1 MMSESQALETLSR
14 EDPEAAGDARA
25 ALAWLTGDEGL
36 ETISLLR
43 LQEFLW
49 YALPVKWPM
58 STPGRVGVAKAL
70 GRLFLLAGLDRYAGV
85 CSSTGTE
92 KIINAYADGHEEGIA
107 AYTEAIEESNAA
119 PPDTELLAWGSV
131 MGSQERAAY
140 DACAAALELA
150 FASGELSV
158 GVRGWRTRRLD
169 IVNRWL
175 TGECFP
181 GGPTPPDTP
190 ATGEI
195 ASPQTPLT
203 PLGSHG
209 TDTWLGRISAERIDA
224 WAHGRPGERSRLA
237 RGLIPRLLEPPAV
250 PEDPLPTL
258 RWLLGR
264 AGEGLRLTARHYI
277 APALVTEAVE
287 EFGWRDQ
294 LVGTLRQELD
304 VFPLHTL
311 RGLAQTEM
319 GAIRRRS
326 ASLVLTKTGKLMT
339 ADPAARWHIGTAA
352 LIGPDDGPQPDFSV
366 AVREAALM
374 VILTSGPTGYD
385 ELTKQLT
392 DLHGVEGWAAGGG
405 RHGTGLHSTGLA
417 SAVRTELY
425 TLRHRLWALHL
436 LGAERS
442 FSAPLALNETGVA
455 AARRARGGHRRLHRG
470 HRGVERG
477 PSGHRP
483 ARLGLGHG
491 PAGARRLRRLR
502 RRPGTGLRLRRAMRG
517 GARLAHPADGDRQP
531 LADRPARGRRRPA
544 GPRRP
549 AGRLRRRGR
558 SRRWSTGR

>member
-1 MMSESQALETLSR
+1 MSESQALETLSR

-25 ALAWLTGDEGL
+25 ALAWLTGDQGL

-70 GRLFLLAGLDRYAGV
+70 GRLFLLAGMERYAGV
-85 CSSTGTE
+85 CSSAGTE
-92 KIINAYADGHEEGIA
+92 KIITAYADGHEDGIT

-158 GVRGWRTRRLD
+158 GARGWRTRRVD

-175 TGECFP
+175 CLP
-181 GGPTPPDTP
+181 GGATPPDP
-190 ATGEI
+190 PE
-195 ASPQTPLT
+195 
-203 PLGSHG
+203 HG
-209 TDTWLGRISAERIDA
+209 GAPRPRIPPSAPPDTWLGRISAERIDA

-250 PEDPLPTL
+250 PDDPLPTL
-258 RWLLGR
+258 RWLLAR
-264 AGEGLRLTARHYI
+264 ADEGLRLTARHYI

-311 RGLAQTEM
+311 RGMAQSEM

-326 ASLVLTKTGKLMT
+326 TSLVLTKTGKLMT

-385 ELTKQLT
+385 ELTKLLT
-392 DLHGVEGWAAGGG
+392 DMHGVEGWAAGGG
-405 RHGTGLHSTGLA
+405 AGGGRTGTGRHGTGRYSTGLA
-417 SAVRTELY
+417 SAVRTEIY
-425 TLRHRLWALHL
+425 ALRHRLWALHL
-436 LGAERS
+436 LGTERS
-442 FSAPLALNETGVA
+442 FGAPLSLTPTGVA
-455 AARRARGGHRRLHRG
+455 ASLSALLARAL
-470 HRGVERG
+470 
-477 PSGHRP
+477 RP
-483 ARLGLGHG
+483 RHHLGLG
-491 PAGARRLRRLR
+491 
-502 RRPGTGLRLRRAMRG
+502 
-517 GARLAHPADGDRQP
+517 
-531 LADRPARGRRRPA
+531 
-544 GPRRP
+544 
-549 AGRLRRRGR
+549 
-558 SRRWSTGR
+558 

>member
-70 GRLFLLAGLDRYAGV
+70 GRLFLLAGLERYAGV
-85 CSSTGTE
+85 CSSAGTE
-92 KIINAYADGHEEGIA
+92 KIITAYADGHESGIT
-107 AYTEAIEESNAA
+107 AYTEAIEKSNAA
-119 PPDTELLAWGSV
+119 PPDTGLLAWGSV

-158 GVRGWRTRRLD
+158 GARGWRTKRAD
-169 IVNRWL
+169 IINRWL
-175 TGECFP
+175 CFS
-181 GGPTPPDTP
+181 GGTSFSGGTTPPDPP
-190 ATGEI
+190 AAGGMS
-195 ASPQTPLT
+195 SPQTPLT
-203 PLGSHG
+203 AS
-209 TDTWLGRISAERIDA
+209 DTWLGRISAERIDA

-237 RGLIPRLLEPPAV
+237 RSLIPRLLEPPAV
-250 PEDPLPTL
+250 PDDPLPTL

-264 AGEGLRLTARHYI
+264 ADEGLRLTARHYI

-311 RGLAQTEM
+311 RSMAQSEM

-326 ASLVLTKTGKLMT
+326 TSLVLTKTGRLMT

-352 LIGPDDGPQPDFSV
+352 LIGPDDGPQPDFPV

-385 ELTKQLT
+385 ELTKLLT
-392 DLHGVEGWAAGGG
+392 DMHGVEGWAAGSGAGGG
-405 RHGTGLHSTGLA
+405 RAGTGRPSTGRPGTGRHSTGLHGTGLHGTGLHGTGLA
-417 SAVRTELY
+417 GAVRGELY
-425 TLRHRLWALHL
+425 ALRHRLWALHL
-436 LGAERS
+436 LGTERS
-442 FSAPLALNETGVA
+442 FGAPLSLTETGEA
-455 AARRARGGHRRLHRG
+455 AALSALLARAL
-470 HRGVERG
+470 
-477 PSGHRP
+477 RP
-483 ARLGLGHG
+483 RHHLGLG
-491 PAGARRLRRLR
+491 
-502 RRPGTGLRLRRAMRG
+502 
-517 GARLAHPADGDRQP
+517 
-531 LADRPARGRRRPA
+531 
-544 GPRRP
+544 
-549 AGRLRRRGR
+549 
-558 SRRWSTGR
+558 

>member
-1 MMSESQALETLSR
+1 MMTESQALETLTR
-14 EDPEAAGDARA
+14 EDPEAAGDAKA

-58 STPGRVGVAKAL
+58 STPGRVGVARAL
-70 GRLFLLAGLDRYAGV
+70 GRLFTLAGLERYAGV
-85 CSSTGTE
+85 CASTGTE
-92 KIINAYADGHEEGIA
+92 KIITAYADGHEEGIA

-140 DACAAALELA
+140 DACAAALEIA

-158 GVRGWRTRRLD
+158 GARGWRTKRLD

-175 TGECFP
+175 TGRPEISVAPPLGTDDTGHGP
-181 GGPTPPDTP
+181 GGAP
-190 ATGEI
+190 
-195 ASPQTPLT
+195 
-203 PLGSHG
+203 GS
-209 TDTWLGRISAERIDA
+209 DNWLGRISAERIDA

-237 RGLIPRLLEPPAV
+237 RGLIPRLLEPPV
-250 PEDPLPTL
+250 LPEDPLPTL
-258 RWLLGR
+258 QWLLSH
-264 AGEGLRLTARHYI
+264 ADEGMRLTARHYI
-277 APALVTEAVE
+277 TPALVTEAVDT
-287 EFGWRDQ
+287 FGWRDQ

-311 RGLAQTEM
+311 RAMAQSEM
-319 GAIRRRS
+319 GAIRRS
-326 ASLVLTKTGKLMT
+326 HTSLVLTKTGKLMT

-374 VILTSGPTGYD
+374 VILTNGPTGYD
-385 ELTKQLT
+385 DLTRLLT
-392 DLHGVEGWAAGGG
+392 DIHGVEGWASAG
-405 RHGTGLHSTGLA
+405 STGLA

-442 FSAPLALNETGVA
+442 FSAPLSLTDTGVTA
-455 AARRARGGHRRLHRG
+455 ALSALLARALRPRHHL
-470 HRGVERG
+470 G
-477 PSGHRP
+477 PG
-483 ARLGLGHG
+483 
-491 PAGARRLRRLR
+491 
-502 RRPGTGLRLRRAMRG
+502 
-517 GARLAHPADGDRQP
+517 
-531 LADRPARGRRRPA
+531 
-544 GPRRP
+544 
-549 AGRLRRRGR
+549 
-558 SRRWSTGR
+558 

>member
-1 MMSESQALETLSR
+1 MMTESQALETLTR
-14 EDPEAAGDARA
+14 EDPEAADDARA
-25 ALAWLTGDEGL
+25 ALAWLTGDDGL

-85 CSSTGTE
+85 CSSAGTE
-92 KIINAYADGHEEGIA
+92 NIITAYADGHEEGIA

-119 PPDTELLAWGSV
+119 PPDTDLLAWGSV
-131 MGSQERAAY
+131 MGPQERAAY

-150 FASGELSV
+150 FASGELCV
-158 GVRGWRTRRLD
+158 GARGWRTRRMD

-175 TGECFP
+175 TGR
-181 GGPTPPDTP
+181 PD
-190 ATGEI
+190 
-195 ASPQTPLT
+195 ASEGLLDGTDVA
-203 PLGSHG
+203 LGADGVPG

-237 RGLIPRLLEPPAV
+237 RTLIPRLLEPPAV
-250 PEDPLPTL
+250 PDDPLPTL
-258 RWLLGR
+258 AWLLGH
-264 AGEGLRLTARHYI
+264 AGQGLRLTARHYI

-311 RGLAQTEM
+311 RGMAQSEM
-319 GAIRRRS
+319 GAVRRS
-326 ASLVLTKTGKLMT
+326 RTSLVLTKTGKLMT

-366 AVREAALM
+366 AVREAALL

-385 ELTKQLT
+385 ELTRVLT
-392 DLHGVEGWAAGGG
+392 DLHGVEGWAAGGTG
-405 RHGTGLHSTGLA
+405 RHGTGHYGGGRNGTGLA

-425 TLRHRLWALHL
+425 ALRHRLWALHL

-442 FSAPLALNETGVA
+442 FSAPLALTDTGEA
-455 AARRARGGHRRLHRG
+455 AALSALLARAL
-470 HRGVERG
+470 
-477 PSGHRP
+477 RP
-483 ARLGLGHG
+483 RHHLGLG
-491 PAGARRLRRLR
+491 
-502 RRPGTGLRLRRAMRG
+502 
-517 GARLAHPADGDRQP
+517 
-531 LADRPARGRRRPA
+531 
-544 GPRRP
+544 
-549 AGRLRRRGR
+549 
-558 SRRWSTGR
+558 

>member
-1 MMSESQALETLSR
+1 MMTESQALETLTR

-58 STPGRVGVAKAL
+58 SVPGRVGVAKAL

-85 CSSTGTE
+85 CSSAGTE
-92 KIINAYADGHEEGIA
+92 KIITAYADGHEEGIA
-107 AYTEAIEESNAA
+107 AYTEAIEESHAA

-158 GVRGWRTRRLD
+158 GARGWRTKRVE

-175 TGECFP
+175 TGRPGISLYPPPGPAGDGRETGPADDAEAGQAHDGAP
-181 GGPTPPDTP
+181 GG
-190 ATGEI
+190 
-195 ASPQTPLT
+195 
-203 PLGSHG
+203 
-209 TDTWLGRISAERIDA
+209 DTWLSRISAERIDA

-237 RGLIPRLLEPPAV
+237 RGLIPRLLVPPAV
-250 PEDPLPTL
+250 PDDPLPTL
-258 RWLLGR
+258 RWLLSH

-277 APALVTEAVE
+277 APALVTEAVD

-311 RGLAQTEM
+311 RGMAQSEM
-319 GAIRRRS
+319 GAIRRSRT
-326 ASLVLTKTGKLMT
+326 SLVLTKTGRLMT

-385 ELTKQLT
+385 ELTRLLT
-392 DLHGVEGWAAGGG
+392 DIHGVEGWAAGGLG
-405 RHGTGLHSTGLA
+405 SGPGPAGQGLHSTGLA

-436 LGAERS
+436 LGTERS
-442 FSAPLALNETGVA
+442 FSAPLSLTETGVA
-455 AARRARGGHRRLHRG
+455 AALSALLARAL
-470 HRGVERG
+470 
-477 PSGHRP
+477 RP
-483 ARLGLGHG
+483 RHHLGLG
-491 PAGARRLRRLR
+491 
-502 RRPGTGLRLRRAMRG
+502 
-517 GARLAHPADGDRQP
+517 
-531 LADRPARGRRRPA
+531 
-544 GPRRP
+544 
-549 AGRLRRRGR
+549 
-558 SRRWSTGR
+558 

>member
-85 CSSTGTE
+85 CSSAGTE
-92 KIINAYADGHEEGIA
+92 KIITAYADGHEEGIA

-158 GVRGWRTRRLD
+158 GARGWRTKRVD

-175 TGECFP
+175 TGRP
-181 GGPTPPDTP
+181 AGDLPVDLPAGDLDGGLP
-190 ATGEI
+190 AGDLPVDLPAGDLDGGAELGQ
-195 ASPQTPLT
+195 AQDGSP
-203 PLGSHG
+203 G

-237 RGLIPRLLEPPAV
+237 RELIPRLLELPAV
-250 PEDPLPTL
+250 PDDPLPTL

-311 RGLAQTEM
+311 RGMAQSEM

-326 ASLVLTKTGKLMT
+326 TTLVLTKTGKLMT

-392 DLHGVEGWAAGGG
+392 DLHGVEGWAAAGGAGSGRAGSG

-425 TLRHRLWALHL
+425 ALRHRLWALHL
-436 LGAERS
+436 LGTERS
-442 FSAPLALNETGVA
+442 FSAPLSLTETGVA
-455 AARRARGGHRRLHRG
+455 AALSALLARAL
-470 HRGVERG
+470 
-477 PSGHRP
+477 RP
-483 ARLGLGHG
+483 RHHLGLG
-491 PAGARRLRRLR
+491 
-502 RRPGTGLRLRRAMRG
+502 
-517 GARLAHPADGDRQP
+517 
-531 LADRPARGRRRPA
+531 
-544 GPRRP
+544 
-549 AGRLRRRGR
+549 
-558 SRRWSTGR
+558 

>member
-1 MMSESQALETLSR
+1 MMTESQALETLTR
-14 EDPEAAGDARA
+14 EDPEAAGDAKA

-70 GRLFLLAGLDRYAGV
+70 GRLFMLAGLERYAGV
-85 CSSTGTE
+85 CSSADTE
-92 KIINAYADGHEEGIA
+92 KIITAYADGHEEGIT

-150 FASGELSV
+150 FASGELSA
-158 GVRGWRTRRLD
+158 GARGWRTKRVD

-175 TGECFP
+175 TGRPEISLSAPP
-181 GGPTPPDTP
+181 GMSDETVQPHDTAP
-190 ATGEI
+190 
-195 ASPQTPLT
+195 
-203 PLGSHG
+203 G

-237 RGLIPRLLEPPAV
+237 RGLIPRLLEPPAL
-250 PEDPLPTL
+250 PDDPLPTL
-258 RWLLGR
+258 HWLLSH
-264 AGEGLRLTARHYI
+264 ADEGLRLTARYYI
-277 APALVTEAVE
+277 APALVTEAVDT
-287 EFGWRDQ
+287 FGWRDQ

-311 RGLAQTEM
+311 RGMAQSEM
-319 GAIRRRS
+319 GAIRRSRT
-326 ASLVLTKTGKLMT
+326 SLVLTKTGKLMT
-339 ADPAARWHIGTAA
+339 ADSAARWHIGTAA

-366 AVREAALM
+366 AVREAALL

-385 ELTKQLT
+385 ELTRLLT
-392 DLHGVEGWAAGGG
+392 DIHGVEGWASGG
-405 RHGTGLHSTGLA
+405 TTGLA

-442 FSAPLALNETGVA
+442 FTAPLSLTETGVA
-455 AARRARGGHRRLHRG
+455 AALSALLARALRPRHHL
-470 HRGVERG
+470 G
-477 PSGHRP
+477 PG
-483 ARLGLGHG
+483 
-491 PAGARRLRRLR
+491 
-502 RRPGTGLRLRRAMRG
+502 
-517 GARLAHPADGDRQP
+517 
-531 LADRPARGRRRPA
+531 
-544 GPRRP
+544 
-549 AGRLRRRGR
+549 
-558 SRRWSTGR
+558 

>member
-1 MMSESQALETLSR
+1 MMTETQALETLTR

-25 ALAWLTGDEGL
+25 ALAWLAGDEGL

-58 STPGRVGVAKAL
+58 STEGRVGVAKAL

-92 KIINAYADGHEEGIA
+92 RIITAYADGQEEGIA

-131 MGSQERAAY
+131 MGPQERAAY

-150 FASGELSV
+150 FASGELSA
-158 GVRGWRTRRLD
+158 GARGWRTKRVE

-175 TGECFP
+175 TGRPKTDDGPENVAETARAHDGAP
-181 GGPTPPDTP
+181 GR
-190 ATGEI
+190 
-195 ASPQTPLT
+195 
-203 PLGSHG
+203 
-209 TDTWLGRISAERIDA
+209 DTWLGRISAERIDA

-237 RGLIPRLLEPPAV
+237 QSLITRLLDPPAV
-250 PEDPLPTL
+250 PDDPLPTL
-258 RWLLGR
+258 GWLLGH
-264 AGEGLRLTARHYI
+264 AAAGLRLTARHYI

-294 LVGTLRQELD
+294 LVGPLRQELD

-311 RGLAQTEM
+311 RGMAQSEM
-319 GAIRRRS
+319 GAVRRS
-326 ASLVLTKTGKLMT
+326 RTTLVLTKTGKLMT

-385 ELTKQLT
+385 ELTRLLT
-392 DLHGVEGWAAGGG
+392 DIHGVEGWAAGSG
-405 RHGTGLHSTGLA
+405 TGLA

-436 LGAERS
+436 LGSERS
-442 FSAPLALNETGVA
+442 FSAPMSLTEPGVA
-455 AARRARGGHRRLHRG
+455 AALSALLARAL
-470 HRGVERG
+470 
-477 PSGHRP
+477 RP
-483 ARLGLGHG
+483 RHHLGLG
-491 PAGARRLRRLR
+491 
-502 RRPGTGLRLRRAMRG
+502 
-517 GARLAHPADGDRQP
+517 
-531 LADRPARGRRRPA
+531 
-544 GPRRP
+544 
-549 AGRLRRRGR
+549 
-558 SRRWSTGR
+558 

>member
-85 CSSTGTE
+85 CSSAGTE
-92 KIINAYADGHEEGIA
+92 KIITAYADGHEEGIA

-158 GVRGWRTRRLD
+158 GARGWRTKRVD

-175 TGECFP
+175 TGRPTGDLGGDAGPALALDPEPDLALDPEPDLALDAEPDLALDPEPDLALDADAEP
-181 GGPTPPDTP
+181 GLALNGGG
-190 ATGEI
+190 GE
-195 ASPQTPLT
+195 P
-203 PLGSHG
+203 G

-250 PEDPLPTL
+250 PDDPLPTL

-264 AGEGLRLTARHYI
+264 AGEGLRLTARYYI
-277 APALVTEAVE
+277 APALVSEAVE

-311 RGLAQTEM
+311 RGMAQTEM

-326 ASLVLTKTGKLMT
+326 TSLVLTKTGKLMT

-392 DLHGVEGWAAGGG
+392 DLHSVEGWAAGGSGAGRAGAG

-425 TLRHRLWALHL
+425 ALRHRLWALHL
-436 LGAERS
+436 LGTERS
-442 FSAPLALNETGVA
+442 FSAPLSLTETGVA
-455 AARRARGGHRRLHRG
+455 AALSALLARAL
-470 HRGVERG
+470 
-477 PSGHRP
+477 RP
-483 ARLGLGHG
+483 RHHLGLG
-491 PAGARRLRRLR
+491 
-502 RRPGTGLRLRRAMRG
+502 
-517 GARLAHPADGDRQP
+517 
-531 LADRPARGRRRPA
+531 
-544 GPRRP
+544 
-549 AGRLRRRGR
+549 
-558 SRRWSTGR
+558 

>member
-1 MMSESQALETLSR
+1 MMSESQALETLSQ

-70 GRLFLLAGLDRYAGV
+70 GRLFLLAGLERYAGV
-85 CSSTGTE
+85 CSSAGTE
-92 KIINAYADGHEEGIA
+92 KIITAYADGHEDGIA

-150 FASGELSV
+150 FASGELSA
-158 GVRGWRTRRLD
+158 GARGWRTKRVD
-169 IVNRWL
+169 IVNRRL
-175 TGECFP
+175 CLP
-181 GGPTPPDTP
+181 GGTTPPDP
-190 ATGEI
+190 PEHGGAPRPPI
-195 ASPQTPLT
+195 PPSPPSA
-203 PLGSHG
+203 GA
-209 TDTWLGRISAERIDA
+209 DTWLGRISAERIDA

-250 PEDPLPTL
+250 PDDPLPTL

-264 AGEGLRLTARHYI
+264 AGQGLRLTARHYI

-311 RGLAQTEM
+311 RGMAQSEM

-326 ASLVLTKTGKLMT
+326 TSLVLTKTGRLMT
-339 ADPAARWHIGTAA
+339 TDPAARWHIGTAA

-385 ELTKQLT
+385 ELTKLLT
-392 DLHGVEGWAAGGG
+392 DMHGVEGWAAGGG
-405 RHGTGLHSTGLA
+405 AGAGRAGTGRGGTGLHSTGLA

-425 TLRHRLWALHL
+425 ALRHRLWALHL
-436 LGAERS
+436 LGTERG
-442 FSAPLALNETGVA
+442 FGAPLSLTETGVA
-455 AARRARGGHRRLHRG
+455 AALSALLARAL
-470 HRGVERG
+470 
-477 PSGHRP
+477 RP
-483 ARLGLGHG
+483 RHHLGLG
-491 PAGARRLRRLR
+491 
-502 RRPGTGLRLRRAMRG
+502 
-517 GARLAHPADGDRQP
+517 
-531 LADRPARGRRRPA
+531 
-544 GPRRP
+544 
-549 AGRLRRRGR
+549 
-558 SRRWSTGR
+558 

>member
-1 MMSESQALETLSR
+1 MMTESQALETLTR
-14 EDPEAAGDARA
+14 EDPEAAGDAKA

-70 GRLFLLAGLDRYAGV
+70 GRLFTLAGLERYAGV
-85 CSSTGTE
+85 CASTRTE
-92 KIINAYADGHEEGIA
+92 KIITAYADGHEEGIA

-140 DACAAALELA
+140 DACAAALEIA

-158 GVRGWRTRRLD
+158 GARGWRTRRVD

-175 TGECFP
+175 TGRPEISAVSP
-181 GGPTPPDTP
+181 IGTDETVHGPDGAP
-190 ATGEI
+190 
-195 ASPQTPLT
+195 
-203 PLGSHG
+203 G

-237 RGLIPRLLEPPAV
+237 RELIPRLLEPPV
-250 PEDPLPTL
+250 LPEDPLPTL
-258 RWLLGR
+258 RWLLGH
-264 AGEGLRLTARHYI
+264 ADEGMRLTARHYI
-277 APALVTEAVE
+277 TPALVTEAVDT
-287 EFGWRDQ
+287 FGWRDQ

-311 RGLAQTEM
+311 RAMAQSEM
-319 GAIRRRS
+319 GAIRRS
-326 ASLVLTKTGKLMT
+326 HTSLVLTKTGKLMT

-385 ELTKQLT
+385 DLTRLLT
-392 DLHGVEGWAAGGG
+392 DIHGVEGWASAG
-405 RHGTGLHSTGLA
+405 STGLA

-425 TLRHRLWALHL
+425 ALRHRLWALHL

-442 FSAPLALNETGVA
+442 STAPLSLTGTGVTA
-455 AARRARGGHRRLHRG
+455 ALSALLARALRPRHHL
-470 HRGVERG
+470 G
-477 PSGHRP
+477 PG
-483 ARLGLGHG
+483 
-491 PAGARRLRRLR
+491 
-502 RRPGTGLRLRRAMRG
+502 
-517 GARLAHPADGDRQP
+517 
-531 LADRPARGRRRPA
+531 
-544 GPRRP
+544 
-549 AGRLRRRGR
+549 
-558 SRRWSTGR
+558 

>member
-1 MMSESQALETLSR
+1 MMTESQALETLTR
-14 EDPEAAGDARA
+14 EDPEAAGDAKA

-58 STPGRVGVAKAL
+58 STSGRVGVAKAL
-70 GRLFLLAGLDRYAGV
+70 GRLFQLAGLDRYAGV
-85 CSSTGTE
+85 CSSPVTE
-92 KIINAYADGHEEGIA
+92 KIITAYADGHEEGIA

-158 GVRGWRTRRLD
+158 GTRGWRTKRVA

-175 TGECFP
+175 TDRP
-181 GGPTPPDTP
+181 
-190 ATGEI
+190 EI
-195 ASPQTPLT
+195 TASPPAD
-203 PLGSHG
+203 GAASG
-209 TDTWLGRISAERIDA
+209 NDTWLSRISAERIDA

-237 RGLIPRLLEPPAV
+237 RSLIPRLLEPPAV
-250 PEDPLPTL
+250 PDDPLPTL
-258 RWLLGR
+258 GWLLSH
-264 AGEGLRLTARHYI
+264 ADEGLRLTARYYI
-277 APALVTEAVE
+277 APALVTEAVDT
-287 EFGWRDQ
+287 FGWRNQ

-311 RGLAQTEM
+311 RGMAQTEM
-319 GAIRRRS
+319 GAIRRSRTT
-326 ASLVLTKTGKLMT
+326 LVLTKTGKLMT

-366 AVREAALM
+366 AVREAALL

-385 ELTKQLT
+385 ELTRVLT
-392 DLHGVEGWAAGGG
+392 DIHGVEGWATGA
-405 RHGTGLHSTGLA
+405 GTGRSGTGRSGTGQHSLGQPGFSQPGFSQPSFSQPSFSQHSNGLA

-436 LGAERS
+436 LGDERS
-442 FSAPLALNETGVA
+442 FSAPLSLTETGVA
-455 AARRARGGHRRLHRG
+455 AALSALLARAL
-470 HRGVERG
+470 
-477 PSGHRP
+477 RP
-483 ARLGLGHG
+483 RHHLGLG
-491 PAGARRLRRLR
+491 
-502 RRPGTGLRLRRAMRG
+502 
-517 GARLAHPADGDRQP
+517 
-531 LADRPARGRRRPA
+531 
-544 GPRRP
+544 
-549 AGRLRRRGR
+549 
-558 SRRWSTGR
+558 

>member
-1 MMSESQALETLSR
+1 MMTESQALETLTR
-14 EDPEAAGDARA
+14 EDPEAAGDAKA

-70 GRLFLLAGLDRYAGV
+70 GRLFTLAGLERYAGV

-92 KIINAYADGHEEGIA
+92 RVITAYADGHEEGIA
-107 AYTEAIEESNAA
+107 AYTEAIEESHAA

-131 MGSQERAAY
+131 MGAQERAAY

-150 FASGELSV
+150 FASAELTV
-158 GVRGWRTRRLD
+158 GARGWRTKRAD

-175 TGECFP
+175 TGQFP
-181 GGPTPPDTP
+181 LGGTTPPDP
-190 ATGEI
+190 PEYGGATRPPMPP
-195 ASPQTPLT
+195 SPSPSGLDGV
-203 PLGSHG
+203 PG

-237 RGLIPRLLEPPAV
+237 RGLIPRLLEPPVLPA
-250 PEDPLPTL
+250 DPLPTL
-258 RWLLGR
+258 HWLLSH
-264 AGEGLRLTARHYI
+264 ADVGLRLTARHYI

-287 EFGWRDQ
+287 TFGWRDQ

-311 RGLAQTEM
+311 RSMAQSEM
-319 GAIRRRS
+319 GAIRRSRTN
-326 ASLVLTKTGKLMT
+326 LVLTKTGKLMT

-385 ELTKQLT
+385 ELTRLLT
-392 DLHGVEGWAAGGG
+392 DIHGVEGWAAAG
-405 RHGTGLHSTGLA
+405 STGLA

-442 FSAPLALNETGVA
+442 FTAPLSLTDTGVA
-455 AARRARGGHRRLHRG
+455 AALSALLARALRPRHHL
-470 HRGVERG
+470 G
-477 PSGHRP
+477 PG
-483 ARLGLGHG
+483 
-491 PAGARRLRRLR
+491 
-502 RRPGTGLRLRRAMRG
+502 
-517 GARLAHPADGDRQP
+517 
-531 LADRPARGRRRPA
+531 
-544 GPRRP
+544 
-549 AGRLRRRGR
+549 
-558 SRRWSTGR
+558 

>member
-158 GVRGWRTRRLD
+158 GARGWRTRRLD

-175 TGECFP
+175 TGQCFP
-181 GGPTPPDTP
+181 GGTTPPDPPELGGTLP
-190 ATGEI
+190 PEPPLDG
-195 ASPQTPLT
+195 SP
-203 PLGSHG
+203 G

-237 RGLIPRLLEPPAV
+237 RVLISRLLEPPAV
-250 PEDPLPTL
+250 PDDPLPTL
-258 RWLLGR
+258 RWLLGH
-264 AGEGLRLTARHYI
+264 ADAGLRLTARYYI

-311 RGLAQTEM
+311 RGMAQSEM
-319 GAIRRRS
+319 GAIRRSRT
-326 ASLVLTKTGKLMT
+326 SLVLTKTGKLMV

-392 DLHGVEGWAAGGG
+392 DMHSVEGWAAGGGAGGGRAGTG

-425 TLRHRLWALHL
+425 ALRHRLWALHL
-436 LGAERS
+436 LGTERS
-442 FSAPLALNETGVA
+442 FSAPLSLTETGVA
-455 AARRARGGHRRLHRG
+455 AALSALLARAL
-470 HRGVERG
+470 
-477 PSGHRP
+477 RP
-483 ARLGLGHG
+483 RHHLGLG
-491 PAGARRLRRLR
+491 
-502 RRPGTGLRLRRAMRG
+502 
-517 GARLAHPADGDRQP
+517 
-531 LADRPARGRRRPA
+531 
-544 GPRRP
+544 
-549 AGRLRRRGR
+549 
-558 SRRWSTGR
+558 

>member
-1 MMSESQALETLSR
+1 MDSAKERALASDTALRQTVRMMTESQALETLTR

-85 CSSTGTE
+85 CSSAGTE
-92 KIINAYADGHEEGIA
+92 KIITAYADGHEEGIA

-158 GVRGWRTRRLD
+158 GARGWRTRRVD

-175 TGECFP
+175 TGRPEIVLSR
-181 GGPTPPDTP
+181 P
-190 ATGEI
+190 AGE
-195 ASPQTPLT
+195 ADAGQARD
-203 PLGSHG
+203 GAAG
-209 TDTWLGRISAERIDA
+209 NDTWLSRISAERIDA

-237 RGLIPRLLEPPAV
+237 RSLIPRLLEPPAV
-250 PEDPLPTL
+250 PDDPLPTL

-264 AGEGLRLTARHYI
+264 ADEGLRLTARHYI

-294 LVGTLRQELD
+294 LVGALRQELD

-311 RGLAQTEM
+311 RGMAQSEM
-319 GAIRRRS
+319 GAVRRS
-326 ASLVLTKTGKLMT
+326 HTSLVLTKTGKLMT

-385 ELTKQLT
+385 ELTRLLT
-392 DLHGVEGWAAGGG
+392 DIHGVEGWAAG
-405 RHGTGLHSTGLA
+405 TGLA

-436 LGAERS
+436 LGTDRS
-442 FSAPLALNETGVA
+442 FSAPLSLTETGVA
-455 AARRARGGHRRLHRG
+455 AALSALLARAL
-470 HRGVERG
+470 
-477 PSGHRP
+477 RP
-483 ARLGLGHG
+483 RHHL
-491 PAGARRLRRLR
+491 
-502 RRPGTGLRLRRAMRG
+502 GTG
-517 GARLAHPADGDRQP
+517 
-531 LADRPARGRRRPA
+531 
-544 GPRRP
+544 
-549 AGRLRRRGR
+549 
-558 SRRWSTGR
+558 

>member
-1 MMSESQALETLSR
+1 MMTESQALETLTR
-14 EDPEAAGDARA
+14 EDPEAAGDAKA

-70 GRLFLLAGLDRYAGV
+70 GRLFTLAGLDRYAGV

-92 KIINAYADGHEEGIA
+92 KIITAYADGHEEGIA

-131 MGSQERAAY
+131 MGAQERAAY

-158 GVRGWRTRRLD
+158 GARSWRTKRVD

-175 TGECFP
+175 TGQFSL
-181 GGPTPPDTP
+181 GGDDPPQTPP
-190 ATGEI
+190 ATGGMS
-195 ASPQTPLT
+195 SPQTPLT
-203 PLGSHG
+203 PQTPQTPLTPSDGVLGS
-209 TDTWLGRISAERIDA
+209 DTWLGRISAERIDA

-237 RGLIPRLLEPPAV
+237 RGLIPRLLEPPAL
-250 PEDPLPTL
+250 PDDPLPTL
-258 RWLLGR
+258 HWLLSHADG
-264 AGEGLRLTARHYI
+264 GLRVTARHYI
-277 APALVTEAVE
+277 APALVTEAVDT
-287 EFGWRDQ
+287 FGWRDQ

-311 RGLAQTEM
+311 RGMAQSEM
-319 GAIRRRS
+319 GAVRRS
-326 ASLVLTKTGKLMT
+326 RTSLVLTKTGKLMT

-352 LIGPDDGPQPDFSV
+352 LIGPDDGPQPDFPV

-385 ELTKQLT
+385 ELTRLLT
-392 DLHGVEGWAAGGG
+392 DIHGVEGWAS
-405 RHGTGLHSTGLA
+405 TGSTGLA

-442 FSAPLALNETGVA
+442 FTAPLSLTDTGVA
-455 AARRARGGHRRLHRG
+455 AALSALLARALRPRHHL
-470 HRGVERG
+470 G
-477 PSGHRP
+477 PG
-483 ARLGLGHG
+483 
-491 PAGARRLRRLR
+491 
-502 RRPGTGLRLRRAMRG
+502 
-517 GARLAHPADGDRQP
+517 
-531 LADRPARGRRRPA
+531 
-544 GPRRP
+544 
-549 AGRLRRRGR
+549 
-558 SRRWSTGR
+558 